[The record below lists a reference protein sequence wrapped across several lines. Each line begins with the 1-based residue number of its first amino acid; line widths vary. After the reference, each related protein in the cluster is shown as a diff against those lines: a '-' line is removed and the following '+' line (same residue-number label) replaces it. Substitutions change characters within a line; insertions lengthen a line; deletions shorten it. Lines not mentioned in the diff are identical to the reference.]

1 MASRFIATSI
11 SIPSA
16 DGFES
21 TEVAIE
27 SEEAKQTRIVQER
40 LAARP
45 LYEQLQEHQRK
56 KQVGACWLAG

>member
-1 MASRFIATSI
+1 MASRFIATSV

-27 SEEAKQTRIVQER
+27 SEEAKRVRLAQER
-40 LAARP
+40 AAARP
-45 LYEQLQEHQRK
+45 LYDQLQEHQRK
-56 KQVGACWLAG
+56 KQVGSTAS